1 MVIKFREFHRRMS
14 VKTTYGYSLFI
25 LNNLY
30 KCLFELFGLIY
41 LEVFLKFIIY
51 SFFNI
56 KQDSSIVTF
65 SVGVYSILYHGSWTE
80 ANGFWF
86 SFKRDS
92 DIPRKSKLKLCSLI
106 SVESSS
112 KWNGSEK
119 MFKWKKEKCLF
130 VFLNRAVIS
139 FGS

>member
-1 MVIKFREFHRRMS
+1 MVIKFREFHRRIS
-14 VKTTYGYSLFI
+14 VRKTYDYSLFI
-25 LNNLY
+25 FNNFY
-30 KCLFELFGLIY
+30 KCWFEFFGIIFLK
-41 LEVFLKFIIY
+41 VFSKFIIY

-56 KQDSSIVTF
+56 RQVPQLLH
-65 SVGVYSILYHGSWTE
+65 SVGVNSILSPGSWTE
-80 ANGFWF
+80 VNGFWF
-86 SFKRDS
+86 SFKQDS
-92 DIPRKSKLKLCSLI
+92 DIPRKSNFKLRSLI

-112 KWNGSEK
+112 KWNGSEA